1 MEIYRHDSP
10 GSPAGRRGRPGK
22 LFGWPL
28 LDLKPGE
35 AFDMPLALGKT
46 WKDDPVSPS
55 GATVSYL
62 RVKASGEGKAT
73 GRKFSVRVD
82 RSTATLAVIR
92 VA

>member
-46 WKDDPVSPS
+46 
-55 GATVSYL
+55 
-62 RVKASGEGKAT
+62 
-73 GRKFSVRVD
+73 
-82 RSTATLAVIR
+82 
-92 VA
+92 